1 MICPP
6 LRSGIAGPDLRN
18 CRLKRA
24 DPQPPQTRVARS
36 VRRGL
41 ICLHAYAVFATRP
54 LPSTY
59 QRSLAKGLPERRALI
74 QSATSTEGVGPR
86 LADGAPPTEWRES
99 SYTTSCLGHC

>member
-6 LRSGIAGPDLRN
+6 WCPGIAGRDLLRIVDSN
-18 CRLKRA
+18 
-24 DPQPPQTRVARS
+24 
-36 VRRGL
+36 GL
-41 ICLHAYAVFATRP
+41 IRNLRRPESRDQFAAALIDLHAYAVFATRP
-54 LPSTY
+54 FPSTY

-99 SYTTSCLGHC
+99 GYTT